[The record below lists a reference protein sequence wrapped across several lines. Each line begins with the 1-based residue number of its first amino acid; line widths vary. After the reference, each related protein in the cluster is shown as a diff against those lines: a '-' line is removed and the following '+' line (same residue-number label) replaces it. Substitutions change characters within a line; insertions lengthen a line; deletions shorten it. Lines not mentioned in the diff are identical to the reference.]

1 MIWQSL
7 INFSPQQNFS
17 EINKKL
23 ILRKEKFNT
32 LDKDEDN
39 RRTTMAGKSVRFL
52 EMPVIS

>member
-7 INFSPQQNFS
+7 INLSPQQNFS

-23 ILRKEKFNT
+23 ILRKEKFDI

-39 RRTTMAGKSVRFL
+39 GRISMAGKWVRFL

>member
-23 ILRKEKFNT
+23 ILRKEKFDI

-39 RRTTMAGKSVRFL
+39 GRITMAGK
-52 EMPVIS
+52 

>member
-23 ILRKEKFNT
+23 ILRKEKFDI

-39 RRTTMAGKSVRFL
+39 GRISMAGKWVRFL

>member
-7 INFSPQQNFS
+7 INFSPQQNFN
-17 EINKKL
+17 ETNKKL
-23 ILRKEKFNT
+23 ILRKEKFDT

-39 RRTTMAGKSVRFL
+39 ARITMAGKWVRFL